1 MKRKNIKS
9 TYGLISLLIVVFLI
23 DFVVLN
29 QEGTKVLSVDHLLKG
44 NQWGYLTKYGRLLN
58 VSAMSPEW
66 WRLFT
71 CMFLHAGIPHL
82 IANCIGLYCIGSIVE
97 QRLGGMKLL
106 IIFIL
111 SGIGSAMITMLV
123 TYGSVGAS
131 GAIYGVGGTLLILI
145 IKDRKNS
152 WSTQSVW
159 KKIIIMVYL
168 IVPNLSGVNTL
179 IAHEVGLI
187 IGILFGLLLV
197 MSSIKGDSAIELN
210 KDKQMKIIV
219 KEERV

>member
-1 MKRKNIKS
+1 MKRRNSKS
-9 TYGLISLLIVVFLI
+9 TYRIISLLIVVFLI
-23 DFVVLN
+23 DFLVLS
-29 QEGTKVLSVDHLLKG
+29 QEGTKVLSADHLWMG

-66 WRLFT
+66 WRLLT

-82 IANCIGLYCIGSIVE
+82 VVNCIGLYSIGSIVE

-106 IIFIL
+106 VIYLL

-131 GAIYGVGGTLLILI
+131 GAIYGIGGTLLILI

-152 WSTQSVW
+152 WSTQPLL
-159 KKIIIMVYL
+159 KKLIIVAYL

-179 IAHEVGLI
+179 IAHETGLI
-187 IGILFGLLLV
+187 IGILFGLVLV
-197 MSSIKGDSAIELN
+197 ASVKEDSSKEQTRE
-210 KDKQMKIIV
+210 KHMKIIAE
-219 KEERV
+219 EERL

>member
-9 TYGLISLLIVVFLI
+9 TYGLISLLIIVFLV

-29 QEGTKVLSVDHLLKG
+29 LEGTKVLSVDHLLKG
-44 NQWGYLTKYGRLLN
+44 NQWGYLSKYGRLLN

-82 IANCIGLYCIGSIVE
+82 IVNCIGLYSIGSIVE
-97 QRLGGMKLL
+97 QRLGGIKLL
-106 IIFIL
+106 VIYIL

-131 GAIYGVGGTLLILI
+131 GAIYGIGGTLLILI
-145 IKDRKNS
+145 IRDRKNI
-152 WSTQSVW
+152 WSTRPAIQ
-159 KKIIIMVYL
+159 KIFIIAYL
-168 IVPNLSGVNTL
+168 TIPNLSGVNTL
-179 IAHEVGLI
+179 ISHEVGLI
-187 IGILFGLLLV
+187 IGIVLGLLLV
-197 MSSIKGDSAIELN
+197 TSTKKDSSTEQKREKHMNIL
-210 KDKQMKIIV
+210 V
-219 KEERV
+219 EEESL